1 MKTIEPI
8 FELIGGNL
16 YPILTKFSVIQLRG
30 VELVEIKVAQV
41 LVSGALFN
49 KSLDTITIYNLDR
62 IRNSSYKD
70 EMDRIKVLY
79 ELDNNYYP
87 NSELT
92 RRAKKRS
99 VDTIRISQELLLR
112 NSKKFI
118 KWPDYNKMKNYI
130 DSSPEDLIEVVGK

>member
-99 VDTIRISQELLLR
+99 VDTIQISQELLLR